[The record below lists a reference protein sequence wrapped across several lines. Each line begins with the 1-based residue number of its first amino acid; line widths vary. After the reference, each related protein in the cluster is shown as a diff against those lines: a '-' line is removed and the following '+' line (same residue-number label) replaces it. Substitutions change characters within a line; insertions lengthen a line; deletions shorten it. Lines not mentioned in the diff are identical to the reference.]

1 MINHALSIPNR
12 IYFMFI
18 LGMLD
23 VLVIF
28 VMQSFEQSLKPYSI
42 IAFEFAA
49 TPERAHLMVDAWREN
64 GVLNT
69 IFFLIG
75 FDYLFMITYS
85 AFLWLACLNIALGA
99 SERISKWLVLL
110 AWMQPVAALL
120 DAVENLSLYQTAMGS
135 WNPIWTTLS
144 VLCATPKFLIVFLAL
159 LVCLSSL
166 VSSLVHLKWPTNKL

>member
-1 MINHALSIPNR
+1 MANPAFRIANRSSLLSV
-12 IYFMFI
+12 MAI
-18 LGMLD
+18 LN

-28 VMQSFEQSLKPYSI
+28 VMQSFGRSLKPYSI
-42 IAFEFAA
+42 ITFEFAG
-49 TPERAHLMVDAWREN
+49 TPEQAHLMVNAWREN
-64 GVLNT
+64 GVLT
-69 IFFLIG
+69 TVFFLIG

-85 AFLWLACLNIALGA
+85 AFLWLACLNIALVV
-99 SERISKWLVLL
+99 SERISKWLVIM
-110 AWMQPVAALL
+110 AWLQPVAALL

-144 VLCATPKFLIVFLAL
+144 VLCATPKFIIVSLAL